1 MAVDSVNGNN
11 NTALYTGIGTVAGA
25 GGGVATGYLTRPFL
39 KNGAPTDEFS
49 NKIVNAAINITP
61 EKTKTS
67 YKTTL
72 NLFKE
77 LHKASTVEN
86 FKDIMINFMVPNNI
100 DNTTD
105 ALNHIQ
111 SVVAFDPSLI
121 TDEIKN
127 ANTVKDI
134 KQLMSNNIEDNF
146 NGKSLEELKD
156 YIKNLETDLKKG
168 ITDYTFLTFWD
179 SDKKKFIVD
188 ENDEFGKTI
197 KGIARKIQGKY
208 AAIYGSLG
216 AAALGIGTYLCCRDK
231 QPKTQTQTP
240 DNKVQS

>member
-39 KNGAPTDEFS
+39 KNGAPTDKFVKEINS
-49 NKIVNAAINITP
+49 AIL
-61 EKTKTS
+61 KS
-67 YKTTL
+67 ATTGR
-72 NLFKE
+72 K
-77 LHKASTVEN
+77 SW
-86 FKDIMINFMVPNNI
+86 
-100 DNTTD
+100 
-105 ALNHIQ
+105 
-111 SVVAFDPSLI
+111 
-121 TDEIKN
+121 
-127 ANTVKDI
+127 
-134 KQLMSNNIEDNF
+134 IEERIL
-146 NGKSLEELKD
+146 GKSILKEID
-156 YIKNLETDLKKG
+156 AANDIETIKNLMVNFDACGDEELSRLYTESFDTQYANRPIDQVKISIKNEFVQKSRDLANEE
-168 ITDYTFLTFWD
+168 FNHHWD
-179 SDKKKFIVD
+179 LDKKKFINCEGD
-188 ENDEFGKTI
+188 ELGKTI

>member
-1 MAVDSVNGNN
+1 
-11 NTALYTGIGTVAGA
+11 
-25 GGGVATGYLTRPFL
+25 
-39 KNGAPTDEFS
+39 
-49 NKIVNAAINITP
+49 
-61 EKTKTS
+61 
-67 YKTTL
+67 
-72 NLFKE
+72 
-77 LHKASTVEN
+77 
-86 FKDIMINFMVPNNI
+86 MINFMVPNNI

-156 YIKNLETDLKKG
+156 YIKNLETNLKKG

-208 AAIYGSLG
+208 AAIYGSIG
-216 AAALGIGTYLCCRDK
+216 AAALGIGTYLYCRDK
-231 QPKTQTQTP
+231 QSKTQTQTP